1 MALYIFAVTFLLHLH
16 FCFVGALLFEM
27 AHRHSA
33 EVLSSIPKCKKA
45 PTCLEKICG
54 RQASLRAMGSMLMN

>member
-16 FCFVGALLFEM
+16 FSFVGDLLFEM

-33 EVLSSIPKCKKA
+33 EVLSSIPKC
-45 PTCLEKICG
+45 
-54 RQASLRAMGSMLMN
+54 

>member
-16 FCFVGALLFEM
+16 FSFVGELLFEM

-45 PTCLEKICG
+45 PMCLMRKY
-54 RQASLRAMGSMLMN
+54 AVDKLH